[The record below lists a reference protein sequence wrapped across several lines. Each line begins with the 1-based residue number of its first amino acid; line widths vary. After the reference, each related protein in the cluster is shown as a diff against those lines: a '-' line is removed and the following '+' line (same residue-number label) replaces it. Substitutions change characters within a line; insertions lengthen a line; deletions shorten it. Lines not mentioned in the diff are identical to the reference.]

1 MAFEGAILIAIV
13 AWWAS
18 GHAAGGTSWWPAALV
33 SLGAAMTFAPAATML
48 SELHRGA
55 AARILGYG
63 FAHLAIV
70 AAIAA
75 IGLYRLPG
83 GAYEYLLTWCA
94 YAAAANGALWCL
106 LALVA
111 ALRPPRV

>member
-13 AWWAS
+13 AWWVS
-18 GHAAGGTSWWPAALV
+18 GHAVGETGWWPPALV
-33 SLGAAMTFAPAATML
+33 ALGAGMTFAPAVTML

-75 IGLYRLPG
+75 VGLYRVPG
-83 GAYEYLLTWCA
+83 TAYGYLLVWCA
-94 YAAAANGALWCL
+94 YAAAANAALWCL

-111 ALRPPRV
+111 VLRPPRV